1 METVL
6 LEQEDLK
13 TLVELYRSLDE
24 YITFLEKSILELPAE
39 GEEKDENI

>member
-6 LEQEDLK
+6 LEHEDLK

-24 YITFLEKSILELPAE
+24 YIAFLEKSILELPAE
-39 GEEKDENI
+39 GEEKDENS